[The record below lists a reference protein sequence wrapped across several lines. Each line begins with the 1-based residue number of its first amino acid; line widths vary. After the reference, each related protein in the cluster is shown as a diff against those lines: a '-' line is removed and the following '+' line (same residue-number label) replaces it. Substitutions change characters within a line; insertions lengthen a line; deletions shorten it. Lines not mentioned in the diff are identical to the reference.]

1 MKTKATKT
9 KQSEKT
15 KHSNEDYLYYNTQ
28 QDENEFR
35 NSLMFEVKNNQSS
48 QWNDQ
53 FSLYN
58 QNFN

>member
-1 MKTKATKT
+1 MKTKQKKT
-9 KQSEKT
+9 KDQT
-15 KHSNEDYLYYNTQ
+15 NHSNEDYLYYNTQ

-48 QWNDQ
+48 HWNDQ

>member
-1 MKTKATKT
+1 MKTKSTKT

-15 KHSNEDYLYYNTQ
+15 KVSNEDYLYYNTQ

-35 NSLMFEVKNNQSS
+35 NSLMFEVKNNQNSH
-48 QWNDQ
+48 WNDQ